1 MPFNLLIF
9 PLAGGYYFFV
19 RFHYF
24 KYLQHRSDSQRL
36 LFNSVIAG
44 IFLLVLTYTGR
55 VVADY
60 LFPTLVT
67 AMYRVLPIHLPYFG
81 TSLATFF
88 VALVVTEVTNA
99 FTPREQA
106 IRKAID
112 KVGNELE
119 ILLMQSFTE
128 AAIMQFTLRNDKF
141 YIGWVAELP
150 LPSKSNYVKIT
161 PAISGYRNDKKELVF
176 TTEYL
181 GVYASYVQEG
191 RVKDISELN
200 TNVILKMDEILSAN
214 LFSIEMY
221 ERFNGRSGTGGGV

>member
-36 LFNSVIAG
+36 LFNSIIAG
-44 IFLLVLTYTGR
+44 IFLLIVTWLLR
-55 VVADY
+55 VAADRICPS
-60 LFPTLVT
+60 LINTIWHF
-67 AMYRVLPIHLPYFG
+67 LPIKLPYFG
-81 TSLATFF
+81 TSV
-88 VALVVTEVTNA
+88 VAFLFALSVTEITNA
-99 FTPREQA
+99 FTVRENA
-106 IRKAID
+106 IRKAIQR
-112 KVGNELE
+112 VGNELE
-119 ILLMQSFTE
+119 ILLMQSFNDAE
-128 AAIMQFTLRNDKF
+128 IMQFTLKNDKF

-161 PAISGYRNDKKELVF
+161 PAISGFRNEKKEMVF

-191 RVKDISELN
+191 KVKNISELN

-221 ERFNGRSGTGGGV
+221 ERFNGRNGAAS

>member
-36 LFNSVIAG
+36 LFNSIIAG
-44 IFLLVLTYTGR
+44 IFLLIVTYLLR
-55 VVADY
+55 
-60 LFPTLVT
+60 VT
-67 AMYRVLPIHLPYFG
+67 ADRLCPSLINAIWNFLPIKLPYFG
-81 TSLATFF
+81 TSVTAFLFAIS
-88 VALVVTEVTNA
+88 VTEITNA
-99 FTPREQA
+99 FTVRENA
-106 IRKAID
+106 IRKAIQR
-112 KVGNELE
+112 VGNELE
-119 ILLMQSFTE
+119 ILLMQSFNE
-128 AAIMQFTLRNDKF
+128 AAIMQFTLKNDKF

-161 PAISGYRNDKKELVF
+161 PAISGFRNERKEMVF

-191 RVKDISELN
+191 KVKNISELN

-221 ERFNGRSGTGGGV
+221 ERFNGKNGVEG